1 MPQGR
6 KRIDT
11 GTDLRV
17 FRPHTFK
24 LSPPG
29 SFGDAPE
36 WDTPSAASLA
46 IYAAAP
52 SRGDFRPFWGW
63 IGEG

>member
-17 FRPHTFK
+17 FWPHTFK

-36 WDTPSAASLA
+36 WDTLPAVPVAICAAVPSEEIQASL
-46 IYAAAP
+46 
-52 SRGDFRPFWGW
+52 GW
-63 IGEG
+63 IGGR